1 MKDTSMEHI
10 VSILATVAAR
20 TAEGA
25 ALGDD
30 HCSGVIMGCEIIARE
45 LSESLE
51 DPSILE
57 TYTKL
62 SKALEEDYKQQL

>member
-1 MKDTSMEHI
+1 MEHI
-10 VSILATVAAR
+10 VSILATITAR
-20 TAEGA
+20 NAEGA
-25 ALGDD
+25 ACGDD
-30 HCSGVIMGCEIIARE
+30 HCSGVIMGCEIIAKE

-62 SKALEEDYKQQL
+62 SKNLGEDYKQ